1 MKLPDRLRDADDR
14 YVPRMAATLRTGVDV
29 ADERRRRLRERLRR
43 TVRAL
48 FDARGPLRRLDDRY
62 AGRGPLALLRD
73 VPQLGL
79 LLVAAVFVTGA
90 GVALARS
97 GGEQRAVTEQRQ
109 IDASTPTAL
118 GPDVGT
124 SVDAYIAQARK
135 RAAIVSQGSPDG
147 VYTAFV
153 SFSTYL
159 TPTRAQLALG
169 ELQVTKVIL
178 HAHLRT
184 ADVLPVSVTNM
195 VPDVRKISEDVV
207 RRKLQDATEFEKLAR
222 SITPKTKEEKQFQ
235 SFYLAAARQAR
246 QEAAAYKGECTCV
259 IGVLVRGPAREL
271 AALPAIAGIRVV
283 EIGGRQDDEALL
295 LRPLDPDQKG
305 VVKKIDT
312 PTGGNGA

>member
-1 MKLPDRLRDADDR
+1 VKVPSRLRETDDR
-14 YVPRMAATLRTGVDV
+14 YVPRMAATLRTTVD
-29 ADERRRRLRERLRR
+29 AAEERRRQAGER
-43 TVRAL
+43 TRAAGQAL
-48 FDARGPLRRLDDRY
+48 MDRRGPLRRLDDRY
-62 AGRGPLALLRD
+62 ASSGPLALLRE

-79 LLVAAVFVTGA
+79 LLVAAIFVTGA

-97 GGEQRAVTEQRQ
+97 GGEQRAVAQQRQ

-124 SVDAYIAQARK
+124 SIDAYIAQAKK

-159 TPTRAQLALG
+159 TPQRAQLALG

-178 HAHLRT
+178 HAHLPT
-184 ADVLPVSVTNM
+184 ADVLPVSVTQM
-195 VPDVRKISEDVV
+195 VPDVKKVSEDVV
-207 RRKLQDATEFEKLAR
+207 RRKIQDATEFEKLAR
-222 SITPKTKEEKQFQ
+222 SITPKSKEEQQFQ
-235 SFYLAAARQAR
+235 SFYLAAAKQAR
-246 QEAAAYKGECTCV
+246 AEAAAYKGDCPCV
-259 IGVLVRGPAREL
+259 IGVLVRGQAREL

-283 EIGGRQDDEALL
+283 ELGGRQDDDALL
-295 LRPLDPDQKG
+295 VRPLDPAQTG
-305 VVKKIDT
+305 IVKKIAT